1 MHSHETAMA
10 LNKEKIQFRVNDI
23 ACAGCAE
30 DTEKVLNNT
39 EGILDAS
46 VNYANDIIS
55 ITYDPAVI
63 DRKQVFIT
71 VRKLGYKI
79 DIISGTS

>member
-1 MHSHETAMA
+1 MAMI
-10 LNKEKIQFRVNDI
+10 KEKIQFRVNNI

-46 VNYANDIIS
+46 VSYADHIIS

-63 DRKQVFIT
+63 DRRQVFIT
-71 VRKLGYKI
+71 VRKLGYKL
-79 DIISGTS
+79 DIITGTS